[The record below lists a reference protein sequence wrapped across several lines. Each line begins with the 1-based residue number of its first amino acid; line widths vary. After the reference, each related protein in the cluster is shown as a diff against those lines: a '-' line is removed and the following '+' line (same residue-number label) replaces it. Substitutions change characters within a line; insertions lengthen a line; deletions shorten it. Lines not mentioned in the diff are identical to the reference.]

1 MIWLLFLQRNIKANE
16 EKNPLINTVFQD
28 FNLIENLSVKNN
40 ILIRN
45 NLIQKEFNQNLLEK
59 SANFLNTQGEKLN
72 QQVKD
77 LSGG

>member
-16 EKNPLINTVFQD
+16 EKNPLINAVFQD

>member
-1 MIWLLFLQRNIKANE
+1 MRPNIKANE
-16 EKNPLINTVFQD
+16 EKNPLINAVFQD

-72 QQVKD
+72 QQVKG
-77 LSGG
+77 LSGS

>member
-1 MIWLLFLQRNIKANE
+1 MFLQRNIKANE
-16 EKNPLINTVFQD
+16 EKNPLINAVFQD

-40 ILIRN
+40 ILIGN
-45 NLIQKEFNQNLLEK
+45 SLIQKEFNQNLLEK
-59 SANFLNTQGEKLN
+59 RANFLNTQGEKLN

>member
-1 MIWLLFLQRNIKANE
+1 MQRNIKANE
-16 EKNPLINTVFQD
+16 EKNPLINAVFQD

>member
-1 MIWLLFLQRNIKANE
+1 MLFLQRNIKANE
-16 EKNPLINTVFQD
+16 EKNPLINAVFQD

-40 ILIRN
+40 ILIGN
-45 NLIQKEFNQNLLEK
+45 SLIQKEFNQNLLEK
-59 SANFLNTQGEKLN
+59 RANFLNTQGEKLN

>member
-1 MIWLLFLQRNIKANE
+1 MLFLQRNIKANE

>member
-1 MIWLLFLQRNIKANE
+1 MQRNIKANE

>member
-1 MIWLLFLQRNIKANE
+1 MLFLQRNIKANE
-16 EKNPLINTVFQD
+16 EKNPLINAVFQD

-45 NLIQKEFNQNLLEK
+45 NLIQKEFNRNLLEK

>member
-1 MIWLLFLQRNIKANE
+1 MQRNIKANE
-16 EKNPLINTVFQD
+16 EKNPLINAVFQD

-40 ILIRN
+40 ILIGN
-45 NLIQKEFNQNLLEK
+45 SLIQKEFNQNLLEK
-59 SANFLNTQGEKLN
+59 RANFLNTQGEKLN

>member
-1 MIWLLFLQRNIKANE
+1 MLFLQRNIKANE
-16 EKNPLINTVFQD
+16 EKNPLINAVFQD

>member
-16 EKNPLINTVFQD
+16 EKNPLINAVFQD

-40 ILIRN
+40 ILIGN
-45 NLIQKEFNQNLLEK
+45 SLIQKEFNQNLLEK
-59 SANFLNTQGEKLN
+59 RANFLNTQGEKLN